1 MADETEILVITQPQV
16 GKNGQQAFRHAGSD
30 CDPPIGHRFEGGVT
44 HRTDQPV
51 VHMHLWN
58 EDCVG
63 KLEGQVVV
71 RGDRE
76 APVAFEHSFAN
87 DHRQSHRIETRLAE
101 PIHHALQMRTPLQL
115 RFCNSWQIAS
125 DYSIGVS
132 AGGRRLFEI
141 RLTGATVATPQPCE
155 DDCPPAPGMAGPAS
169 GPAGGVNG

>member
-16 GKNGQQAFRHAGSD
+16 GKGRQAFRHAGSD
-30 CDPPIGHRFEGGVT
+30 CDPPIAHQFEGGIT

-63 KLEGQVVV
+63 KLDGQVVV

-87 DHRQSHRIETRLAE
+87 DHRQSHRIETR
-101 PIHHALQMRTPLQL
+101 PNRSIMRCRCGL
-115 RFCNSWQIAS
+115 RSSCAS
-125 DYSIGVS
+125 
-132 AGGRRLFEI
+132 
-141 RLTGATVATPQPCE
+141 ATVGRSHPTIRSA
-155 DDCPPAPGMAGPAS
+155 
-169 GPAGGVNG
+169 